1 MSNDNLKNFRAQPL
15 DGSPSYTI
23 AAVGFEVEADS
34 HATIF
39 YDETDRLVA
48 RLFNVSV
55 TPLSASRES
64 SPELVKI
71 AQRYRDIQQEDL
83 VFDTVGEREEAARN
97 IRSLAGS
104 VLSQAGKD

>member
-15 DGSPSYTI
+15 DGSPTYII

-55 TPLSASRES
+55 TPLSTSRES
-64 SPELVKI
+64 SSETVLLAQTYLRLTPERLAEMV
-71 AQRYRDIQQEDL
+71 ADDAENTCADIK
-83 VFDTVGEREEAARN
+83 G
-97 IRSLAGS
+97 LAGS